1 MKFHRKHLLSV
12 VLVCAVLLSLFLLTA
27 ACEAEEE
34 GYAVNENGMTYGTML
49 QAEELGEEPDLIL
62 AVGENNVTGYLRTS
76 DLVYTPTSPED
87 ALRWNEETTENYYI
101 PLYADDGETIIGRF
115 LVTVSSEQPVQTRS
129 EWTAGKELKMSP
141 PNYSARTTN
150 YIKGSLLGV
159 TAKTTIRTRTVDEST
174 EFPVPAGYLG
184 IQVRIW
190 KKSTGA
196 VVKSTAVAY
205 NSSTTREFSK
215 ELYYMINDG
224 DAYASKGIVWAL
236 NIEEDKYW
244 CYQTYIS
251 PYIQP
256 NT

>member
-1 MKFHRKHLLSV
+1 
-12 VLVCAVLLSLFLLTA
+12 
-27 ACEAEEE
+27 
-34 GYAVNENGMTYGTML
+34 
-49 QAEELGEEPDLIL
+49 
-62 AVGENNVTGYLRTS
+62 
-76 DLVYTPTSPED
+76 
-87 ALRWNEETTENYYI
+87 
-101 PLYADDGETIIGRF
+101 
-115 LVTVSSEQPVQTRS
+115 
-129 EWTAGKELKMSP
+129 MSP